1 MNKVILMAVIHRIGS
16 LLAGIF
22 VLKFNNIIGRIKI
35 IKYSLLIL
43 ACA

>member
-16 LLAGIF
+16 LLAGLC
-22 VLKFNNIIGRIKI
+22 VLKFNNTIGRIKI
-35 IKYSLLIL
+35 IKYSLIIL